1 MTTIRQ
7 NEIEIGEYTI
17 REASSDSIV
26 FKHEESGDIVTIDP
40 SALTASNAIVET
52 IESNVDANSNDL
64 TGGSIDI
71 TQGTATSGSAVTLE
85 DANNLEAIIDTTS
98 RNINRLAREVGLTR
112 FEAGLTRGGY
122 PAGLYDVYA
131 DTSNIASDSGVSIS
145 TGIDGSVALANAQ
158 IINIG
163 TEQNSFTVNDDRAYS
178 VFVDSG
184 SAYIGTGYTNYLVE
198 KIDTSTFSK
207 QAEFTGHTS
216 NVQSVYID
224 GSYGYSGS
232 VDDSVKKWDT
242 DTMTQQNEFTGHTS
256 NVRSVY
262 IDGSYGYSGSGDN
275 TVKKWDTDTMTQQ
288 NEFTGHTSSVRSVY
302 IDGSYG
308 YSGSGD
314 YTVKKWDTDTMTEQ
328 AEFTGHTGTVYSVY
342 IDGSYGY
349 SGSYDDSV
357 KKWDTDTMTQQNEF
371 TGHTNSVYSVY
382 IDGSYGYSGSND
394 NTVKKWGEKQSGSN
408 QGTVEHQFKDVG
420 FVPERVVLGYDAAQN
435 DGSLYFEVED
445 DAGNIEQF
453 SNPDTEITLSSIST
467 QNVKS
472 TLYLERPSETDT
484 SPEVDS
490 WAMYLDT

>member
-1 MTTIRQ
+1 MILTDAIERDDYDIELTTDGIAITHTPSGAQFTVGSDGSVTADALAASGTNLTLGSDSDIGDATTIGNVAAQ
-7 NEIEIGEYTI
+7 QID
-17 REASSDSIV
+17 AQPSDNPNAVAVDSQLKAKDV
-26 FKHEESGDIVTIDP
+26 IDEGRR
-40 SALTASNAIVET
+40 L
-52 IESNVDANSNDL
+52 NDL
-64 TGGSIDI
+64 YR
-71 TQGTATSGSAVTLE
+71 
-85 DANNLEAIIDTTS
+85 AIGQS
-98 RNINRLAREVGLTR
+98 QFELGLTQL
-112 FEAGLTRGGY
+112 E
-122 PAGLYDVYA
+122 YDTGQF
-131 DTSNIASDSGVSIS
+131 DTFVDGSKVDSQSEVS
-145 TGIDGSVALANAQ
+145 IDGSVAL
-158 IINIG
+158 IEPLTFG
-163 TEQNSFTVNDDRAYS
+163 D
-178 VFVDSG
+178 VDG
-184 SAYIGTGYTNYLVE
+184 
-198 KIDTSTFSK
+198 
-207 QAEFTGHTS
+207 EFTGHT
-216 NVQSVYID
+216 NYVYSVFID

-232 VDDSVKKWDT
+232 NDNTVKKWDT
-242 DTMTQQNEFTGHTS
+242 DTMTEQNEFTGHTS
-256 NVRSVY
+256 TVESVY
-262 IDGSYGYSGSGDN
+262 IDGSYGYSGSGDY
-275 TVKKWDTDTMTQQ
+275 TVKKWDTDTMAEQA
-288 NEFTGHTSSVRSVY
+288 EFTGHTSNVYSVY